1 MKKLKQAANETIVQ
15 QLVLWYALRT
25 RHREVTT
32 FILNPIQNENG
43 PAIDDKTTDQSKLRT
58 VQAETAF
65 EAASTSTA
73 DNKVV
78 YNSTGSP
85 VFAFKAR
92 TYPRLR
98 IGHSSNSLSLRKH
111 SVQHRYGKHR
121 PKSRA
126 NVDQIS
132 WLAWFTNWAKSVF
145 LCRNISQMTSSPRT
159 PYRPTIAGVLPFSV
173 WLRGNSAPSCIIFVF
188 VYYLL

>member
-15 QLVLWYALRT
+15 KHVLLRTLRT
-25 RHREVTT
+25 RHRGVTT
-32 FILNPIQNENG
+32 FILSPILNENG
-43 PAIDDKTTDQSKLRT
+43 PAIDDKTTAQSKLRT

-65 EAASTSTA
+65 EATSTA
-73 DNKVV
+73 DNKVI

-132 WLAWFTNWAKSVF
+132 
-145 LCRNISQMTSSPRT
+145 
-159 PYRPTIAGVLPFSV
+159 
-173 WLRGNSAPSCIIFVF
+173 
-188 VYYLL
+188 